1 MKTLGIGMR
10 AGGPETDVMSKLHG
24 KLIRAFADMVSEPEY
39 CPHIQFYGLTI
50 LVDGSLTTYSCSG
63 VCGVRLYRTRGYI
76 HADIGFLLEDWFGKE
91 ERVLQMKV
99 AELFEQA
106 FQLFCKRIAKER
118 WPFDADRF
126 LADTDRALL
135 RFLNEPIGEGS
146 EAERRVEAS
155 IQGLYRRDLDRRLAK
170 AGGGAVEPCPYLP
183 KGWSVR
189 PDPDDPNKVVFV
201 REPGEP
207 GGDTR
212 R

>member
-1 MKTLGIGMR
+1 MS
-10 AGGPETDVMSKLHG
+10 GGPEVQVMGKLHG
-24 KLIRAFADMVSEPEY
+24 AVVRAFVDQLTEPAY
-39 CPHIQFYGLTI
+39 CPHIQLYGVTL
-50 LVDGSLTTYSCSG
+50 LVDGSLGGFSCSG
-63 VCGVRLYRTRGYI
+63 VRNVRLYRHQGYI
-76 HADIGFLLEDWFGKE
+76 SCDVGFLLEDWFDRE
-91 ERVLQMKV
+91 ERFLQV
-99 AELFEQA
+99 RLAELLGQA
-106 FQLFCKRIAKER
+106 FQLFCGRISKEG

-135 RFLNEPIGEGS
+135 RFLIEPIGEGS

-207 GGDTR
+207 GVDSR

>member
-1 MKTLGIGMR
+1 MKTLGIGMM

-106 FQLFCKRIAKER
+106 FQLFCKRIAKEEM
-118 WPFDADRF
+118 
-126 LADTDRALL
+126 ALRRGPL
-135 RFLNEPIGEGS
+135 PGRYRQGAPEVSQRPIGEGS

-189 PDPDDPNKVVFV
+189 PDPDDPNKVVFL

-207 GGDTR
+207 GGDSR